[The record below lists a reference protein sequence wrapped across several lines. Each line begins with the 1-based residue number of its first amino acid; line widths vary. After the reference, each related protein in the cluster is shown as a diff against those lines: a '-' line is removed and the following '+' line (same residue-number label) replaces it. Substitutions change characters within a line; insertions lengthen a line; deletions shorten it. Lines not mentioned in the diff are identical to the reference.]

1 MSTFKTTTMVVPS
14 GGNLPLST
22 TNSAEREPREGR
34 QPNRISLR
42 QRCSAD
48 TVTTPTVSGF
58 VDLLLHGDEDGDI
71 DEPMC
76 EVKDIDP
83 AVEPRPFTLA
93 KTGTPS
99 IPIAM
104 TPAASRSKSR
114 QRNGGDTDVQMADHT
129 PRVAHLTGRA
139 RRRKKKAVKK
149 AAEPALHTIRG
160 FTPTPLASGDEDS
173 DFSQTAFKRKDL
185 TAPCGSSIASS
196 PYLRPSSAS
205 GGISALRQ
213 QLDALD
219 LEPTPGQPSVIRN
232 KSKLGC
238 ETPSSTSMT
247 SDTGSDR
254 DPTEMTSYE
263 VALEH
268 DFVSRDAEQDEGI
281 LSPDTPMEDSI
292 HRKMTAADFDTIT
305 CLGKG
310 TFGTVHLVKQAAT
323 GRLFAQKQFRKASL
337 TVQKR
342 LVEQTKTE
350 RAILESINR
359 HPFVVKLYYAFQ
371 DREKLYLILE
381 YAQGG
386 ELFTHLATERMFPEA
401 TAAFYMAEMVLALD
415 HLHQTVGVLYRD
427 LKPENCLLDAEGHLL
442 LTDFGLSKVA
452 VDGHTRS
459 NSFCGTVEYMA
470 PEVILGHHYGHAV
483 DWWSF
488 GVLGFDLLTG
498 SSPFCGPNHAKTQE
512 KILKQKL
519 ALPYFLSPDAKDLLT
534 RLLRK
539 EPSKRLGATMP
550 KDLLTI
556 KKHRFFR
563 HVDWGKL
570 ERRECEP
577 PIRPVVTDPELAEN
591 FSSEFTALAC
601 SPVIAREGWGAGGL
615 GESGLGVGEGMGGL
629 EEMGLGEEG
638 NPFGGF
644 SFVASKS
651 MLDEGWW
658 EGGGVGEGEEGEGE
672 GEG

>member
-1 MSTFKTTTMVVPS
+1 MVMPPGV
-14 GGNLPLST
+14 NLPLMT
-22 TNSAEREPREGR
+22 MNTAEGEPREGR
-34 QPNRISLR
+34 PQHRVLSK
-42 QRCSAD
+42 QKSTAD
-48 TVTTPTVSGF
+48 IITTPTVADS
-58 VDLLLHGDEDGDI
+58 VNILLRDDEDGDI
-71 DEPMC
+71 DESMC
-76 EVKDIDP
+76 DLKDKDL
-83 AVEPRPFTLA
+83 AVEPQCFTLEKA
-93 KTGTPS
+93 STPS

-114 QRNGGDTDVQMADHT
+114 QRNGGDTDIEMADPT
-129 PRVAHLTGRA
+129 PRAVHLTGKAKRK
-139 RRRKKKAVKK
+139 KKKAVKK
-149 AAEPALHTIRG
+149 AAEPALQTVRG
-160 FTPTPLASGDEDS
+160 FTPTPLASCDEDS
-173 DFSQTAFKRKDL
+173 DFSPNAFRRRDL
-185 TAPCGSSIASS
+185 TTPGGNSITGS

-232 KSKLGC
+232 KSKLGS

-254 DPTEMTSYE
+254 DQTEITSYE
-263 VALEH
+263 IPLEH
-268 DFVSRDAEQDEGI
+268 DFVSCDVEQVEGPH
-281 LSPDTPMEDSI
+281 SPDTQMQDTI

-310 TFGTVHLVKQAAT
+310 TFGTVHLVKQVAT

-350 RAILESINR
+350 RVILESINR

-371 DREKLYLILE
+371 DHEKLYLILE

-401 TAAFYMAEMVLALD
+401 TASFYMAEMVLALD
-415 HLHQTVGVLYRD
+415 HLHHTVGVLYRD

-498 SSPFCGPNHAKTQE
+498 SSPFCANNHAKTQE

-519 ALPYFLSPDAKDLLT
+519 VLPYFLSADAKDLLT

-539 EPSKRLGATMP
+539 EPGKRLGSHMP
-550 KDLLTI
+550 KDLVTI

-563 HVDWGKL
+563 HIDWMTL
-570 ERRECEP
+570 ERREVEP
-577 PIRPVVTDPELAEN
+577 PIKPVITDPELAEN
-591 FSSEFTALAC
+591 FASEFTELAC
-601 SPVIAREGWGAGGL
+601 SPVVGRDGWGRG
-615 GESGLGVGEGMGGL
+615 GEGGYGGDGWVTGMGMGM
-629 EEMGLGEEG
+629 EEEV

-651 MLDEGWW
+651 MLDEGFWW
-658 EGGGVGEGEEGEGE
+658 EETRGCEGEDGNGET
-672 GEG
+672 